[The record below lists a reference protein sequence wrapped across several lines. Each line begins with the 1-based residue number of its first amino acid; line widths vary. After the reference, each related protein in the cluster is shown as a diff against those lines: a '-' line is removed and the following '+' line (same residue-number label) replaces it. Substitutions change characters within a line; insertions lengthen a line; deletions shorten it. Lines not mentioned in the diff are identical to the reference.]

1 MNTVLNKSFEET
13 VKIRYSELDC
23 TMTLKPSCLFHFLQ
37 DLASDNA
44 ESLGFGYSF
53 IIKRNLAWFLLK
65 YRMEFL
71 DYPENLFDLTIKT
84 EPRGYNKLFA
94 FRNFEIKHLNKLIA
108 RVSSAWGLIDLDTKA
123 MANVQSVLEGN
134 PNISPFKKE
143 ENDLDYQKI
152 KKLERVDF
160 KKEFSVRYDE
170 LDVNQHVNNA
180 NYIAFALEP
189 LDFEFRKTHKLK
201 TLDMLF
207 KKELKY
213 GQNIVSEAEIE
224 GNNTVHIVKNIET
237 GDDLCAIQA
246 CWEEKK
252 VH

>member
-1 MNTVLNKSFEET
+1 MKTINKIFEET

-23 TMTLKPSCLFHFLQ
+23 TMTLKPSSLFHFLQ

-53 IIKRNLAWFLLK
+53 IVQKNLAWFLLK
-65 YRMEFL
+65 YRMEFE
-71 DYPENLFDLTIKT
+71 DYPENIFDLTIRT
-84 EPRGYNKLFA
+84 EPRGYNRLFA
-94 FRNFEIKHLNKLIA
+94 FRNFLIKHNNSPIA
-108 RVSSAWGLIDLDTKA
+108 KVSSAWGLIDLNTKA
-123 MANVQSVLEGN
+123 MSNVQSVLEGN
-134 PNISPFKKE
+134 PNIAPFKKE
-143 ENDLDYQKI
+143 DDDLDYQKI
-152 KKLERVDF
+152 KKPERIDY

-213 GQNIVSEAEIE
+213 GVDIVSEVEIN
-224 GNNTVHIVKNIET
+224 GNNTIHIVRNLVS
-237 GDDLCAIQA
+237 GDEVCAIQA
-246 CWEEKK
+246 EWIEK
-252 VH
+252 

>member
-1 MNTVLNKSFEET
+1 MIETDKTYTET
-13 VKIRYSELDC
+13 VKVRYSELDC
-23 TMTLKPSCLFHFLQ
+23 TMTLKPSSLFHFLQ

-44 ESLGFGYSF
+44 EALGFGYSF
-53 IIKRNLAWFLLK
+53 IIKKNLAWFLLK
-65 YRMEFL
+65 YRMEFV

-94 FRNFEIKHLNKLIA
+94 FRNFEIKHSDSLIA
-108 RVSSAWGLIDLDTKA
+108 RVSSAWGLIDLETKS
-123 MANVQSVLEGN
+123 MANVQNILEGN

-152 KKLERVDF
+152 KKLDRVDF

-170 LDVNQHVNNA
+170 LDVNGHVNNA

-189 LDFEFRKTHKLK
+189 LDFEFRKNHKLK

-213 GQNIVSEAEIE
+213 GQNIVSEVQIE
-224 GNNTVHIVKNIET
+224 DNKTIHIVKNALTNDE
-237 GDDLCAIQA
+237 LCAIQA
-246 CWEEKK
+246 EWGKK
-252 VH
+252 QA

>member
-1 MNTVLNKSFEET
+1 MITKINTIFEET
-13 VKIRYSELDC
+13 VKVRYSELDC
-23 TMTLKPSCLFHFLQ
+23 TMTLKPSSLFHFLQ

-44 ESLGFGYSF
+44 EALGFGYSF
-53 IIKRNLAWFLLK
+53 IIQKNLAWFLLK
-65 YRMEFL
+65 YRMEFD
-71 DYPENLFDLTIKT
+71 DYPENIFDLTIKT

-94 FRNFEIKHLNKLIA
+94 FRNFAVKHNDKMIA
-108 RVSSAWGLIDLDTKA
+108 RISSAWGLIDLETKS

-152 KKLERVDF
+152 KKLERADF
-160 KKEFSVRYDE
+160 KKEFSVRFDE

-180 NYIAFALEP
+180 NYIMYALEP
-189 LDFEFRKTHKLK
+189 IDFEFRKNHKLK

-213 GQNIVSEAEIE
+213 GQNIISEVQVE
-224 GNNTVHIVKNIET
+224 GNNTIHIVKNLDT
-237 GDDLCAIQA
+237 GDELCAIQA
-246 CWEEKK
+246 EWIKK
-252 VH
+252 